1 MLSMKRLIAI
11 FLIIA
16 GISAS
21 AVAVDLRYVDA
32 EDLTVVNRA
41 QERDTTFARLNAANY
56 PELPAKVAEYS
67 NHSTGLAV
75 AFRTDSRNIGAKWT
89 TSSICAGANR
99 TLLSVAGLDLYILRD
114 GKWIAA
120 GVGKPTDPA
129 SSSATLVAS
138 MDGEMHDCLLYL
150 PLWAKI
156 ETLEIGVDDGAV
168 IEPLPNPFGPR
179 VVFMG
184 SSITH
189 GASAGRPGLTY
200 PSRIQRATG
209 WEIPNLGYSGLCKLE
224 PFYARIVADT
234 DADAFV
240 FDGFSNPKA
249 EEIDAR
255 LQEFVDIIR
264 AAKPGVPLIFIQTEV
279 RETGNFDLKKRDFEA
294 RKRAASRAGMKR
306 LIDAGYRD
314 IYFVD
319 PGMPLADDHD
329 DNIDGIHPTD
339 AGFQRISNHL
349 LPVLRSI
356 LFSYGIE

>member
-1 MLSMKRLIAI
+1 MKRTFLFLSAMIMAI
-11 FLIIA
+11 VA
-16 GISAS
+16 GA
-21 AVAVDLRYVDA
+21 APEMRYVDA
-32 EDLTVVNRA
+32 RGLTVVNRA
-41 QERDTTFARLNAANY
+41 QERDTTFARLDASRY
-56 PELPAKVAEYS
+56 PDLPAKVAAYS

-75 AFRTDSRNIGAKWT
+75 AFRTDSRNISAKWT
-89 TSSICAGANR
+89 TSSVSAGANR
-99 TLLSVAGLDLYILRD
+99 TLLSVVGLDLYILRD
-114 GKWIAA
+114 GKWVAA
-120 GVGKPTDPA
+120 GVGRPVDQA
-129 SSSATLVAS
+129 SNSVPIVAS

-150 PLWAKI
+150 PLWSKVDA
-156 ETLEIGVDDGAV
+156 LEIGIDKGAV

-200 PSRIQRATG
+200 SSRIQRATG

-240 FDGFSNPKA
+240 FDCFSNPKA

-264 AAKPGVPLIFIQTEV
+264 ASKPNVPLIFIQTEV
-279 RETGNFDLKKRDFEA
+279 RESGNFDLKKRDFED
-294 RKRAASRAGMKR
+294 RKREASRAGMKR

-314 IYFVD
+314 IYFID

-349 LPVLRSI
+349 LPILRSI